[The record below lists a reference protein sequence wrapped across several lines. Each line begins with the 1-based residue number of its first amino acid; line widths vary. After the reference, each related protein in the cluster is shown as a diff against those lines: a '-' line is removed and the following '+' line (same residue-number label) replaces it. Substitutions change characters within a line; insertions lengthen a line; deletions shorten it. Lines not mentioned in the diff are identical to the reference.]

1 MKHFVKRW
9 VALMACATATLSL
22 AQVPPV
28 PPAQPVQA
36 TPAAPAVQDTSTHAL
51 TSDDLSSFFDGLVP
65 FAIQRGD
72 IAGGVIT
79 VVKDGNV
86 LFSRG
91 YGYADLKTRQPVSPE
106 TTLFRP
112 GSTSKLFTWTAV
124 MQMVEQGK
132 IDLDHDVNEYIDFK
146 IPPYEG
152 KPITVRNLMTH
163 TAGFEEVARD
173 LLPATSE
180 EVNLERYLKSHLP
193 VRIFP
198 PGETVAYSNYGCGL
212 AGYIVQRVS
221 GERFEDYVQKH
232 ILQPLNMTHSSFDQ
246 PLPSALAPL
255 MSKGYKTASDG
266 EAQPF
271 EWVDPAPAGA
281 LSSSGIDMAQFMIAQ
296 LQNGRYGDTRILKED
311 TAKLMHSPQYTA
323 SKGMV
328 GFDLGFYQEDRNG
341 LRIIGHGGDTEV
353 FHSDLHLLL
362 DKDVGIFMSFN
373 SLGSEVGGAHT
384 IRGAIFYAFL
394 DRYFPHPLQEQ
405 PAMASAKDD
414 AARVAGWYESSRI
427 NLSALRPFNLLGQM
441 KVNAMPDGTLTIA
454 ALSDYAGKPLH
465 WREVSPLHYVEEN
478 GQRKLDFIADANGNI
493 KYWATDHIS
502 PVFVFNRVPATKSMG
517 SVSLW
522 ASLSLVVVLGALL
535 FWWLG
540 AWMRRH
546 YHRPFE
552 IAPALRRT
560 RLWSRVGALLLFG
573 DVLGWV
579 LMIAA
584 ISANE
589 NLLLRGS
596 ATPWFYLLYVLG
608 AVSVV
613 GALAVVFHTVRNWQL
628 AQRGLWVRIGE
639 TLLALS
645 ALYLAWFI
653 LAFGMISF
661 NVRF

>member
-1 MKHFVKRW
+1 MNHLVKRL
-9 VALMACATATLSL
+9 VALAACMAASMSL
-22 AQVPPV
+22 AQVPSV
-28 PPAQPVQA
+28 PPATPTTP
-36 TPAAPAVQDTSTHAL
+36 TPAISQETGEHAL
-51 TSDDLSSFFDGLVP
+51 TAEDLSSFFDGLVP
-65 FAIQRGD
+65 FAMQRGD
-72 IAGGVIT
+72 IAGGVVT

-91 YGYADLKTRQPVSPE
+91 YGYADLKTRAPVSPD

-132 IDLDHDVNEYIDFK
+132 LDLDHDVNEYIDFK

-152 KPITVRNLMTH
+152 KPITLRNVMTH

-173 LLPATSE
+173 LLPATAE

-193 VRIFP
+193 ERIFP

-221 GERFEDYVQKH
+221 GERFEDYVHKH

-246 PLPSALAPL
+246 PLPASLAPL
-255 MSKGYKTASDG
+255 MAKGYKTASDG

-271 EWVDPAPAGA
+271 EFVDPPPAGA
-281 LSSSGIDMAQFMIAQ
+281 LSASGTDMAQFMIAQ
-296 LQNGRYGDTRILKED
+296 LQGGRYGDTRILRED

-323 SKGMV
+323 SQGMV

-362 DKDVGIFMSFN
+362 DKNVGIFMSFN

-394 DRYFPHPLQEQ
+394 DRYFPYPLKDQ
-405 PAMASAKDD
+405 PAIASAKAD
-414 AARVAGWYESSRI
+414 AARVAGWYESSRR
-427 NLSALRPFNLLGQM
+427 NVSALRPFNLLGQM
-441 KVNAMPDGTLTIA
+441 QVNAMPDGTVTIA
-454 ALSDYAGKPLH
+454 ALTDYAGKPLH

-502 PVFVFNRVPATKSMG
+502 PVFVFERIPGYKSAG
-517 SVSLW
+517 SVGWL
-522 ASLSLVVVLGALL
+522 ASLSLLVVLGALL
-535 FWWLG
+535 FWLLG
-540 AWMRRH
+540 WWARRH
-546 YHRPFE
+546 YRRPFE
-552 IAPALRRT
+552 IAQALRRS
-560 RLWSRVGALLLFG
+560 RFWSRMGALVVFG

-579 LMIAA
+579 VLIAA

-589 NLLLRGS
+589 NLLLRGT
-596 ATPWFYLLYVLG
+596 ATPWFYFMYALG
-608 AVSVV
+608 LVAIV
-613 GALAVVFHTVRNWQL
+613 GALVVLFHTIRNWQL
-628 AQRGLWVRIGE
+628 AQRSLWVRVGE
-639 TLLALS
+639 TLLALA
-645 ALYLAWFI
+645 ALYLAWFV
-653 LAFGMISF
+653 LAFGMVSF

>member
-1 MKHFVKRW
+1 MKHLVKRL
-9 VALMACATATLSL
+9 VALAACATATLSY
-22 AQVPPV
+22 AQVPTV
-28 PPAQPVQA
+28 PPAQPAQA
-36 TPAAPAVQDTSTHAL
+36 MPVTPASQDTSTHAL
-51 TSDDLSSFFDGLVP
+51 INEDLSTFFDGLVP

-72 IAGGVIT
+72 IAGGVIV

-132 IDLDHDVNEYIDFK
+132 VDLDHDVNDYIDFK

-152 KPITVRNLMTH
+152 KPITLRNLMTH

-173 LLPATSE
+173 LLPATSD

-193 VRIFP
+193 ARIFP

-296 LQNGRYGDTRILKED
+296 LQDGRYGDTRILKED

-362 DKDVGIFMSFN
+362 DKNVGVFMSFN

-394 DRYFPHPLQEQ
+394 DRYFPHPLQDQ
-405 PAMASAKDD
+405 PAIGSAKAD

-441 KVNAMPDGTLTIA
+441 KVSAMPDGTLTIA

-478 GQRKLDFIADANGNI
+478 GQRKLDFIADANGSI

-502 PVFVFNRVPATKSMG
+502 PVFVFNRVPAAESMG

-552 IAPALRRT
+552 LAPELRRS

-579 LMIAA
+579 SMIVA

-596 ATPWFYLLYVLG
+596 ATPWFYLLYALG
-608 AVSVV
+608 AVSLV
-613 GALAVVFHTVRNWQL
+613 GALAVVFHTVRSWQL
-628 AQRGLWVRIGE
+628 AQRSLWVRVGE

-653 LAFGMISF
+653 LVFGMVSF

>member
-1 MKHFVKRW
+1 MNYLVKRL
-9 VALMACATATLSL
+9 VAVAACAAATLSM
-22 AQVPPV
+22 AQVP
-28 PPAQPVQA
+28 A
-36 TPAAPAVQDTSTHAL
+36 TPPVSTEASPASPAISSAATAPSL
-51 TSDDLSSFFDGLVP
+51 TAEDLSSFFDGMVP

-72 IAGGVIT
+72 IAGGVIV
-79 VVKDGNV
+79 VVKDGSV

-91 YGYADLKTRQPVSPE
+91 YGYSDLKARTPVSPD

-132 IDLDHDVNEYIDFK
+132 VNLDHDVNEYIDFK

-152 KPITVRNLMTH
+152 KPITLRNLMTH

-173 LLPATSE
+173 LLPATSD
-180 EVNLERYLKSHLP
+180 EVNLERYLKGHLP
-193 VRIFP
+193 ARIFS

-232 ILQPLNMTHSSFDQ
+232 ILQPLNMAHSSFDQ
-246 PLPSALAPL
+246 PLSASLAPL
-255 MSKGYKTASDG
+255 VAKGYKTASDG
-266 EAQPF
+266 VAQPF

-281 LSSSGIDMAQFMIAQ
+281 LSASGTDMAQFMIAQ
-296 LQNGRYGDTRILKED
+296 LQGGRYGDTRILQED
-311 TAKLMHSPQYTA
+311 TAKLMHSQQYTA
-323 SKGMV
+323 SPGMV

-362 DKDVGIFMSFN
+362 DKNVGIFMSFN

-394 DRYFPHPLQEQ
+394 DRYFPHPLQDQ
-405 PAMASAKDD
+405 PAIPSAKAD
-414 AARVAGWYESSRI
+414 AARVAGWYESSRV

-441 KVNAMPDGTLTIA
+441 QVNATPDGTLTIA

-502 PVFVFNRVPATKSMG
+502 PVFVFNRVPAAKSMG

-546 YHRPFE
+546 YRRPFD
-552 IAPALRRT
+552 IAPALCRT
-560 RLWSRVGALLLFG
+560 RRWSRVGALLLFG

-584 ISANE
+584 IAANE

-596 ATPWFYLLYVLG
+596 ATPWFYGLYVLG
-608 AVSVV
+608 VAAIL
-613 GALAVVFHTVRNWQL
+613 GALAVVFHAVRNWQL
-628 AQRGLWVRIGE
+628 AQRSLWVRVGE
-639 TLLALS
+639 TLLAFA

-653 LAFGMISF
+653 LAFGMVSF

>member
-1 MKHFVKRW
+1 MNHLVKRL
-9 VALMACATATLSL
+9 VALAACMGAGLCA

-28 PPAQPVQA
+28 PPAPAAASPVQ
-36 TPAAPAVQDTSTHAL
+36 PANAPPEGAHAL
-51 TSDDLSSFFDGLVP
+51 TAEDLSTFFDGLVP

-72 IAGGVIT
+72 IAGGVIV
-79 VVKDGNV
+79 VVKDGAV

-124 MQMVEQGK
+124 MQLVEQGK
-132 IDLDHDVNEYIDFK
+132 VELDHDVNDYIDFK
-146 IPPYEG
+146 IPPYQG
-152 KPITVRNLMTH
+152 KPITLRNLMTH
-163 TAGFEEVARD
+163 TAGFEEAARD
-173 LLPATSE
+173 LLPATAQ
-180 EVNLERYLKSHLP
+180 EVNLERYLKTHLP
-193 VRIFP
+193 ARIFP

-232 ILQPLNMTHSSFDQ
+232 ILQPLDMTHSSFDQ
-246 PLPSALAPL
+246 PLPPALAPL
-255 MSKGYKTASDG
+255 MAKGYKTASDG

-271 EWVDPAPAGA
+271 EFVDPPPAGA
-281 LSSSGIDMAQFMIAQ
+281 LSASGIDMAQFMIAQ
-296 LQNGRYGDTRILKED
+296 LQDGRYGDTRILRED
-311 TAKLMHSPQYTA
+311 TARLMHSPQYTA

-353 FHSDLHLLL
+353 FHSDLHLLQ
-362 DKDVGIFMSFN
+362 DKNVGIFMSFN

-394 DRYFPHPLQEQ
+394 DRYFPHPLEEQ
-405 PAMASAKDD
+405 PAIASAKQD

-427 NLSALRPFNLLGQM
+427 NVSALRPFNLLGQM
-441 KVNAMPDGTLTIA
+441 QVSAMPDGTLTIA

-465 WREVSPLHYVEEN
+465 WREVSPLHYVEEH
-478 GQRKLDFIADANGNI
+478 GQRKLDFIADADGNI

-502 PVFVFNRVPATKSMG
+502 PVFVFNRVPAAMSMG

-522 ASLSLVVVLGALL
+522 ASLSLLSLLAALL

-546 YHRPFE
+546 YHRPFD
-552 IAPALRRT
+552 IAPTLRRS
-560 RLWSRVGALLLFG
+560 RRWSRVGALLLFG

-579 LMIAA
+579 LLVVA

-608 AVSVV
+608 IAALL
-613 GALAVVFHTVRNWQL
+613 GALAVVFHAARNWRL
-628 AQRGLWVRIGE
+628 AQRGWWVRIGE
-639 TLLALS
+639 TLLALA

-653 LAFGMISF
+653 VAFGMVSF

>member
-1 MKHFVKRW
+1 MKHLVKRL
-9 VALMACATATLSL
+9 VALAACATATLSY
-22 AQVPPV
+22 AQMPTV
-28 PPAQPVQA
+28 PPAQPAQA
-36 TPAAPAVQDTSTHAL
+36 MPVTPASQDTSTHAL
-51 TSDDLSSFFDGLVP
+51 TNEDLSTFFDGLVP

-72 IAGGVIT
+72 IAGGVIV

-132 IDLDHDVNEYIDFK
+132 VDLDHDVNDYIDFK

-152 KPITVRNLMTH
+152 KPITLRNLMTH

-173 LLPATSE
+173 LLPATSD

-193 VRIFP
+193 ARIFP

-296 LQNGRYGDTRILKED
+296 LQDGRYGDTRILKED

-362 DKDVGIFMSFN
+362 DKNVGVFMSFN

-394 DRYFPHPLQEQ
+394 DRYFPHPLQDQ
-405 PAMASAKDD
+405 PAIGSAKAD

-441 KVNAMPDGTLTIA
+441 KVSAMPDGTLTIA

-502 PVFVFNRVPATKSMG
+502 PVFVFNRVPAAKSMG

-552 IAPALRRT
+552 LAPELRRS

-579 LMIAA
+579 SMIVA

-596 ATPWFYLLYVLG
+596 ATPWFYLLYALG
-608 AVSVV
+608 AVSLV
-613 GALAVVFHTVRNWQL
+613 GALAVVFHTVRSWQL
-628 AQRGLWVRIGE
+628 AQRSLWVRVGE

-653 LAFGMISF
+653 LVFGMVSF